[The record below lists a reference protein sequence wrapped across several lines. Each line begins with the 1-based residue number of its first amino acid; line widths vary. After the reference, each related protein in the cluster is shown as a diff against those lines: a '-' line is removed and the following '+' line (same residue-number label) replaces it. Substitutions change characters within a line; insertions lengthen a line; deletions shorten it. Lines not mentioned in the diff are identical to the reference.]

1 MINLNITEEKQ
12 NPLFDRKEIKAEI
25 EAEITP
31 NREGVLK
38 MLSEKF
44 SIKQENIKIK
54 SILGKFGSRIFTIQ
68 ANIYNSKQEKDKM
81 EIKKKKEINAEK
93 KLEAK
98 QDENKL
104 KEAKPEGARS
114 EIESG
119 NGSGQKSGSESEQG
133 VKE

>member
-1 MINLNITEEKQ
+1 MKSINIIEEKQ

-31 NREGVLK
+31 SREDILK

-44 SIKQENIKIK
+44 STKQENIKIK

-81 EIKKKKEINAEK
+81 EIKKKKEIDAEK

-98 QDENKL
+98 SIEDSKKEIKTESGSDNGQNVAENK
-104 KEAKPEGARS
+104 EIKPE
-114 EIESG
+114 
-119 NGSGQKSGSESEQG
+119 